1 MATTTVVY
9 SSNTAITMDLSGLA
23 SSSSFFSGREST
35 EIDNTGSTSKFLDAI
50 VRGSFIVG
58 TTPATTGGLKVFVW
72 GSDTSLTT
80 AALDVLDGADSTE
93 TFTATSLG
101 ATVMP
106 ASFTP
111 VLVATS
117 DIKYHVKS
125 FSVARMLGLQVLPKY
140 WGIFVAHNMT
150 AALKTDAGNTDSFSF
165 VGIKYDI
172 A

>member
-23 SSSSFFSGREST
+23 SSSSFLAGRESN
-35 EIDNTGSTSKFLDAI
+35 EIDNTTNKYLDAI

-80 AALDVLDGADSTE
+80 TALDVLDGADSAE

-117 DIKYHVKS
+117 DTKYQVKS
-125 FSVARMLGLQVLPKY
+125 FSVARMLGLPVLPKY
-140 WGIFVAHNMT
+140 WGLFIAHNMT
-150 AALKTDAGNTDSFSF
+150 AALKTDAGNTNAFSF
-165 VGIKYDI
+165 NGIKYDI

>member
-9 SSNTAITMDLSGLA
+9 SSNTAITIDLSGLA
-23 SSSSFFSGREST
+23 SSSSFLAGRESN
-35 EIDNTGSTSKFLDAI
+35 EIDNTTNKYLDAI

-72 GSDTSLTT
+72 GSDTSLATT
-80 AALDVLDGADSTE
+80 ALDVLDGTDSAE

-117 DIKYHVKS
+117 DTKYQVKS
-125 FSVARMLGLQVLPKY
+125 FSVARALGLSVLPKY

-150 AALKTDAGNTDSFSF
+150 AALKTDAGNTNAFSF
-165 VGIKYDI
+165 NGIKYDI

>member
-23 SSSSFFSGREST
+23 SSSSFLAGRESN
-35 EIDNTGSTSKFLDAI
+35 EIDNTTNKYLDAI

-80 AALDVLDGADSTE
+80 TALDVLDGADSAE

-117 DIKYHVKS
+117 DTKYQVKS
-125 FSVARMLGLQVLPKY
+125 FSVARMLGCQSCLNIGAFYCSQY
-140 WGIFVAHNMT
+140 DSGF
-150 AALKTDAGNTDSFSF
+150 KTDAGNTNAFRLMALST
-165 VGIKYDI
+165 I

>member
-9 SSNTAITMDLSGLA
+9 SSNTAITIDLSGLA
-23 SSSSFFSGREST
+23 SSSSFLAGRESN
-35 EIDNTGSTSKFLDAI
+35 EIDNTTNKYLDAI

-72 GSDTSLTT
+72 GSDTSLATT
-80 AALDVLDGADSTE
+80 ALDVLDGADSTE

-125 FSVARMLGLQVLPKY
+125 FSVARALGLSVLPKY

-150 AALKTDAGNTDSFSF
+150 AALKTDAGNTNAFSF
-165 VGIKYDI
+165 NGIKYDI